1 LPGDV
6 VLDTTYVGKKGT
18 HLYFGNAG
26 SMNYLTSAQAAA
38 FVNDPG
44 HYNEYV
50 ANPFA
55 GIITDP
61 NSPLSPPTVQRWQ
74 LILPFPQFSGVTATD
89 PPWANSIYHAFQL
102 RAEKRLSNGLQFL
115 FTYTNQKSID
125 DSSVGGGGLTWLG
138 GSVDNVVQDPNNR
151 KLDRSLSQFD
161 ISQILQFSYVYQL
174 PVGRGKRFGRNMN
187 PVVNAFI
194 GGWQTNGIWRFDTGQ
209 PVILDLSG
217 GQSIPTYGPQRPNL
231 TGTLKRASGLNLN
244 QYFANPEV
252 ATMPDP
258 YTFGNAP
265 KSCRIC
271 ACPAR
276 GRERCLFSRNSVLQQ
291 CGKVRDWNF
300 APRHITP

>member
-1 LPGDV
+1 
-6 VLDTTYVGKKGT
+6 
-18 HLYFGNAG
+18 
-26 SMNYLTSAQAAA
+26 M
-38 FVNDPG
+38 
-44 HYNEYV
+44 
-50 ANPFA
+50 
-55 GIITDP
+55 
-61 NSPLSPPTVQRWQ
+61 QRWQ

-115 FTYTNQKSID
+115 FSYTNQKSID

-138 GSVDNVVQDPNNR
+138 GSVSNVLQDPNNR

-231 TGTLKRASGLNLN
+231 TGTLKRASGLNLD

-252 ATMPDP
+252 ATLPDP

-265 KSCRIC
+265 KVLPNLRMPGTRTGALSLFKEFNLAAMREG
-271 ACPAR
+271 AR
-276 GRERCLFSRNSVLQQ
+276 LEFRAEAYNALNHPQFSGPKATVNTDNFGKIISQANS
-291 CGKVRDWNF
+291 
-300 APRHITP
+300 PRQVQLALKLYW